1 MIRGLWEV
9 RGWSRE
15 VFTDASYRSF
25 NDGIHSAAAGVI
37 LLKSGNTAVTVAW
50 YTNKIKRVCG
60 STLEVG
66 SLALVEGLCQAV
78 YVKQVIE
85 EMCRLP

>member
-1 MIRGLWEV
+1 MIRGLGEV

-37 LLKSGNTAVTVAW
+37 LLKSGNTAVPVAW
-50 YTNKIKRVCG
+50 YTNKTEMVCG
-60 STLEVG
+60 STFEVKT
-66 SLALVEGLCQAV
+66 LAIPCT
-78 YVKQVIE
+78 
-85 EMCRLP
+85 